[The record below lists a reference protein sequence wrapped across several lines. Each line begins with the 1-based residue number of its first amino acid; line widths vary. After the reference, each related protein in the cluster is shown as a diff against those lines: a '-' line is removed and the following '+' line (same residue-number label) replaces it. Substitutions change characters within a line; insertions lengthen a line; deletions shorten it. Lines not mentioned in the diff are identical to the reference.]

1 MKELNEQELK
11 TILNQLDDLPLPPKE
26 KILAACETSFHEIP
40 IQKTK
45 KSEFKPIA
53 IKKRVLQYAAMAAC
67 LCLLITGV
75 FGGLG
80 LWRQGQ
86 TGPEVPAITS
96 PSTQKGPDLPI
107 GSYPPEQVDYEN
119 MSMVEYMELHPDFL
133 SYKYIPWEEN
143 FAFAHLEILWV
154 EDGCMRVGVTN
165 PDGTYREYSESSSM
179 RKEHRR
185 VHCRVIEDAWGML
198 EAGSEIDLFLTPNH
212 REQNFVKSID
222 SFLLRMEVLVAGS
235 SHIYRYENEEGVQ
248 EDQDVDVPVIEQL
261 GFFPV
266 IDGKIELEGLES
278 HLAERGK
285 ELCFE
290 DLGHMP
296 HNQNRCEFSC
306 VSAIVADGME
316 VETALKNLSVVYEKY
331 QTGEYNNINISLVSK
346 MNYSEYCRMVE
357 GKSTIEDFKKFPE
370 LALEYAQ
377 LPGLFSREIVL
388 SDGTICEFWT
398 RVELTESTWEEL
410 MKHVA
415 KLEKMFTDESG
426 VLDAEACIQ
435 GIKKNEWFFCY
446 LTILELKMN

>member
-1 MKELNEQELK
+1 MSEREIQKMIKQIDE
-11 TILNQLDDLPLPPKE
+11 IPLPPKE
-26 KILAACETSFHEIP
+26 KILAACEKTFDEIP
-40 IQKTK
+40 KQKTK
-45 KSEFKPIA
+45 KNAFKPIV

-75 FGGLG
+75 FGGLR
-80 LWRQGQ
+80 LWGQ
-86 TGPEVPAITS
+86 DQTVPEIPGVSAP
-96 PSTQKGPDLPI
+96 PTQKGPDLPI
-107 GSYPPEQVDYEN
+107 GSYPPVDEQYEN

-133 SYKYIPWEEN
+133 SYRYMPWEEN

-154 EDGCMRVGVTN
+154 EDGYMRVGVTN

-179 RKEHRR
+179 RKEYRR

-198 EAGSEIDLFLTPNH
+198 EAGSEIDLFLHPNH
-212 REQNFVKSID
+212 REQSFVKSID

-266 IDGKIELEGLES
+266 IDGKIELEGLEN
-278 HLAERGK
+278 HLAERER

-296 HNQNRCEFSC
+296 HNQNKCEFSC
-306 VSAIVADGME
+306 VSAIVAEGMGA
-316 VETALKNLSVVYEKY
+316 ETALENLSVVYEKY
-331 QTGEYNNINISLVSK
+331 QTGENNNINISLVSK
-346 MNYSEYCRMVE
+346 MNYSEYCRMIE
-357 GKSTIEDFKKFPE
+357 GKSTKEDFKKFPE

-415 KLEKMFTDESG
+415 KLEKMFTDERG